1 MTYTL
6 PLLEQQG
13 HKKDPLLV
21 LAGPWNYTQKTF
33 DLMIESPLKGIRSI
47 EVDPGQWTADVNRDD
62 NTWPKPATSN

>member
-1 MTYTL
+1 
-6 PLLEQQG
+6 
-13 HKKDPLLV
+13 V